1 MGVPARLLLNID
13 VPDLAAAEA
22 FYVAAFGLNPARR
35 LGDSVVELL
44 GAGAAFY
51 LLQKA
56 VGSRGAG
63 NSLRGYERH
72 WTPLHCDWVV
82 DDLDAALRQAIAAG
96 AQQEGPVRE
105 ANWGRI
111 VQVADPFGHGWC
123 LLQFQGRG
131 YDEIA
136 T

>member
-1 MGVPARLLLNID
+1 MSAPARLLLNID

-35 LGDSVVELL
+35 LGESVVELV
-44 GAGAAFY
+44 GSGAAIY
-51 LLQKA
+51 LLKKA
-56 VGSRGAG
+56 VGTFGAG
-63 NSLRGYERH
+63 NSLRTYERH

-82 DDLDAALRQAIAAG
+82 DDLDASLRQALAAG
-96 AQQEGPVRE
+96 AQQEGPIRE
-105 ANWGRI
+105 ANWGRL
-111 VQVADPFGHGWC
+111 VHLADPFGHGWC
-123 LLQFQGRG
+123 LLQFLGRG